1 MQARSR
7 KLPEREES
15 ITWENLRLRTPV
27 YTYVGSVCFRI
38 RLRRSL
44 HKGHIGVRGPMWPLR
59 RSRGGGDGR
68 GGEAGGEEEDRGQDQ
83 GEDEVEAAKGEAEG
97 DGGVERGV
105 VRPLEHRRL
114 ALLPVVAIALVVHS
128 SRRQTNGFLALRA
141 VECVRRC
148 RAT

>member
-1 MQARSR
+1 MKTEEYGASVAVGRGE
-7 KLPEREES
+7 ERA
-15 ITWENLRLRTPV
+15 
-27 YTYVGSVCFRI
+27 G
-38 RLRRSL
+38 
-44 HKGHIGVRGPMWPLR
+44 
-59 RSRGGGDGR
+59 GGGDGR